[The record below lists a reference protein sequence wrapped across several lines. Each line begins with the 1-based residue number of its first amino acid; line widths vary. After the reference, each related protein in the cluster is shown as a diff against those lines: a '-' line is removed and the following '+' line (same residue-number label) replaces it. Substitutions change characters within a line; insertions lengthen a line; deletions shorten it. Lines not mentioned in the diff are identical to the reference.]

1 MKNNYIEYNKIKMQK
16 HLSIIDGRRKSKSKR
31 SRRRK
36 SKPRRSRRRK
46 SKPRRSRRSGKSK
59 PKRSRRSGKSKPKR
73 SRRNSSPKNSK
84 VLYGEFKPEERFI
97 NQFSNKE
104 VVTPAGYS
112 GLFVGRVYDS
122 RNILIPDADT
132 YFWNLDQ
139 SVGKLG
145 DDSIDKDLHS
155 HLAKKWHPLESVSSK
170 YGYQAGFGGDEGS
183 GLIDFFLK
191 KQMPC
196 PPDMKFKVHN
206 KNYVMKFR
214 YSEPQEF

>member
-1 MKNNYIEYNKIKMQK
+1 MQK

-31 SRRRK
+31 SRRSRSRRSGK
-36 SKPRRSRRRK
+36 SKPGRSRRSGK

-59 PKRSRRSGKSKPKR
+59 PAKSKPAK
-73 SRRNSSPKNSK
+73 SRLNSK
-84 VLYGEFKPEERFI
+84 VFYGEFKPEERFI
-97 NQFSNKE
+97 NQFSNKK

-122 RNILIPDADT
+122 MNNLIPDADT

-145 DDSIDKDLHS
+145 DDSIDTALRA

-170 YGYQAGFGGDEGS
+170 YSYQSGFGGDEGN

-196 PPDMKFKVHN
+196 PPDMKFKVHD
-206 KNYVMKFR
+206 KNYTMKFI
-214 YSEPQEF
+214 YSEPQEY